1 VSLESLLRLVADALS
16 HAGIPFMLTGSVAA
30 AYRGSSRATMDID
43 LVVDPTP
50 RQLDALLA
58 RLTAVGMYVS
68 DTAAHDALRDRG
80 MFNVVDPGSGWKVDM
95 IVRKARGFSETEF
108 ARRESAEL
116 LGVPIAIATL
126 EDLVL
131 SKLEWARL
139 GGSARQLDDVRSLL
153 RLAGDEVDLAY
164 IEHWVE
170 VLDVREQWDAV
181 NG

>member
-1 VSLESLLRLVADALS
+1 
-16 HAGIPFMLTGSVAA
+16 
-30 AYRGSSRATMDID
+30 
-43 LVVDPTP
+43 
-50 RQLDALLA
+50 
-58 RLTAVGMYVS
+58 
-68 DTAAHDALRDRG
+68 
-80 MFNVVDPGSGWKVDM
+80 M

-108 ARRESAEL
+108 ARREAAEL